1 MLSFEKSFV
10 RGARESY
17 CVTKPYFM
25 RKRVLTLAIIVSFT
39 TTLLALKPATI
50 DLNKKWGNVIEAIEQ
65 VESEGKEDAVSRNGR
80 YVGCL
85 QISEILVRQ
94 CNLIVGYD
102 KYTYDD
108 RLDREKSHE
117 MFIVYQEYYN
127 KDGNMELAIR
137 LWNSGDLQCMKRK
150 ARTEGY
156 YRRVM
161 NQYRQMAKN

>member
-1 MLSFEKSFV
+1 
-10 RGARESY
+10 
-17 CVTKPYFM
+17 M
-25 RKRVLTLAIIVSFT
+25 RKRVLTFTIIISFA
-39 TTLLALKPATI
+39 TTLLALQPSEVN
-50 DLNKKWGNVIEAIEQ
+50 LQKKWGNVVDAIEQ

-102 KYTYDD
+102 KFTYED
-108 RLDREKSHE
+108 RFDREKSHE

-150 ARTEGY
+150 YRTEGY